1 MNNNNNLLKH
11 ISEYFNTFPK
21 EDYTFYVNGI
31 PTERCNFNND
41 NRCVIYKIPDNSSV
55 PGGIIYDKEWY
66 AIYDWEIAELSITA
80 TGMTIKK
87 INGGERTFIAKIK
100 RKEEKAKEIILKTKN
115 ALNDNRINDAQY
127 YLDKLKGLL
136 G

>member
-1 MNNNNNLLKH
+1 MNNNLLKH

-31 PTERCNFNND
+31 PTERCSFNND
-41 NRCVIYKIPDNSSV
+41 NRCVIYKLPDNSSV

-87 INGGERTFIAKIK
+87 INGGERTFTAKIK
-100 RKEEKAKEIILKTKN
+100 RKEEKAKEIIFNAKMALYTHIYDDVLK
-115 ALNDNRINDAQY
+115 
-127 YLDKLKGLL
+127 YLDELKVLMNE
-136 G
+136 